1 MPVNLSIK
9 NVPDQLAKRLRRR
22 AEMNHRSLQG
32 ELLTILAEAL
42 AQAPKRRLTVD
53 EAWERIQA
61 IGLKTPDEGTAMI
74 RADRDA
80 R

>member
-9 NVPDQLAKRLRRR
+9 NVPDKLAKRLRRR
-22 AEMNHRSLQG
+22 AELNHRSVQG
-32 ELLTILAEAL
+32 ELLTILEVAL
-42 AQAPKRRLTVD
+42 GQQPERRLTVS

-61 IGLKTPDEGTAMI
+61 SGLQTPDEGTAII

>member
-9 NVPDQLAKRLRRR
+9 NVPDKLAKRLRRR
-22 AEMNHRSLQG
+22 AEINHRSVQG
-32 ELLTILAEAL
+32 ELLTILEDALGSNGILTLAEAH
-42 AQAPKRRLTVD
+42 K
-53 EAWERIQA
+53 RIQKL
-61 IGLKTPDEGTAMI
+61 GFHTPDEATAMI